1 MIIRVYYHYEEAV
14 QNASWSGS
22 FTIATSGS
30 EDKTEYGVHP
40 DHFIGTRIN
49 PVTGS
54 MPLDAEGLVEAKCL
68 ARENINFKRYFWN
81 NDSIPIEFE
90 PTYII
95 ASQSILEH

>member
-1 MIIRVYYHYEEAV
+1 MIIRVYYHFEEAV
-14 QNASWSGS
+14 QNESFSGS

-40 DHFIGTRIN
+40 DHFVGTRVN

-54 MPLDAEGLVEAKCL
+54 MPLDKDGLVEAWTL
-68 ARENINFKRYFWN
+68 AKEHVNFKFYFWN
-81 NDSIPIEFE
+81 NDSIPKNFE
-90 PTYII
+90 PTYTI

>member
-1 MIIRVYYHYEEAV
+1 MIIRAYYHFTESV
-14 QNASWSGS
+14 QNKNFTGS

-54 MPLDAEGLVEAKCL
+54 MPLDEDGLVEAKCI
-68 ARENINFKRYFWN
+68 AVEHINFKHYF
-81 NDSIPIEFE
+81 SLFQRVHAP
-90 PTYII
+90 
-95 ASQSILEH
+95 